1 MERNSTS
8 PTTGTNIAQSRGR
21 YRYLTPAPTTS
32 NEGSPA
38 KEPHLRCSLR
48 RTESRPIYSIPL
60 EPDLCSLSTLRPA
73 QFLHQSVQ
81 PETFSIRSEWSATR
95 APRKYTLQ
103 IRKIIW
109 PCVRRGMEQS
119 FAKS

>member
-8 PTTGTNIAQSRGR
+8 PTTGTNIAESRGR
-21 YRYLTPAPTTS
+21 YRYLIPAPITS

-38 KEPHLRCSLR
+38 KEPHLRYSLR
-48 RTESRPIYSIPL
+48 RTESRPMYSIPL
-60 EPDLCSLSTLRPA
+60 EPDFCSLSTLRPA
-73 QFLHQSVQ
+73 QFLHQSVP

-103 IRKIIW
+103 IRKFIW
-109 PCVRRGMEQS
+109 VCEGGGRGHSSENS
-119 FAKS
+119 